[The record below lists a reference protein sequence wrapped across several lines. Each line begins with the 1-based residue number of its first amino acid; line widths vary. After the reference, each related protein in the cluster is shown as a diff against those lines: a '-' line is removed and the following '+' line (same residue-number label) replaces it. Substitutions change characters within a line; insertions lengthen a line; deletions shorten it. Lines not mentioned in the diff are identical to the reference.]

1 MKEYNKPIIEEV
13 ECNIEDIIAKSYGND
28 QAGDKLVDLF
38 GGN

>member
-1 MKEYNKPIIEEV
+1 MKEYVKPKINEIE
-13 ECNIEDIIAKSYGND
+13 CSIEDIIAKSYGND